1 MASTS
6 RLRTIGKVGGAAAV
20 TAPYVRRLAGDE
32 ELRDDVA
39 DFIRSA
45 NNIMTRVRSDKR
57 LRGDVRRMMES
68 AQSGAGHLSG
78 DFRPRHTL
86 RRLFVGT
93 GLIITAIGVG
103 IAVAWPRTRR
113 QITQAVEQ
121 GTSRANAVVHDV
133 RERVSGESSE
143 GARAHAGA

>member
-1 MASTS
+1 MS
-6 RLRTIGKVGGAAAV
+6 RLRTIGKVSGVAAT
-20 TAPYVRRLAGDE
+20 TAPYVRRLASDE

-45 NNIMTRVRSDKR
+45 NNIMTHVRSDKR

-86 RRLFVGT
+86 RRLFVST

-113 QITQAVEQ
+113 QITQAVGQ
-121 GTSRANAVVHDV
+121 GTSRANAVVHDG
-133 RERVSGESSE
+133 RERVSGESGE
-143 GARAHAGA
+143 TLAA

>member
-6 RLRTIGKVGGAAAV
+6 RLRTFGKVGGAAAV

-32 ELRDDVA
+32 ELRNDLA
-39 DFIRSA
+39 DIIRSA
-45 NNIMTRVRSDKR
+45 NDLMTRVRSDKR
-57 LRGDVRRMMES
+57 VRDDVRRVVES
-68 AQSGAGHLSG
+68 AQSGAGHLRS
-78 DFRPRHTL
+78 DLRPRHTL
-86 RRLFVGT
+86 RRLFVGA

-113 QITQAVEQ
+113 QITQAVGQ

-133 RERVSGESSE
+133 RERVSGERSE
-143 GARAHAGA
+143 TQAA